1 MILRPVVTADYP
13 ALEALTRDAF
23 WDVYKPG
30 CDEHYLVHLLH
41 EQKASALE
49 LVAEEGSALI
59 GHAIC
64 VPAQLHVADGRILTD
79 VLCLGPL
86 TVAPV
91 WQRKGVGSA
100 LMNRMI
106 ALAREQGFRAIFLTG
121 SPAYYGRF
129 GYRATT
135 DWGITL
141 PDGSAFPELMALP
154 LYDGALDGLTGT
166 YEDPAVYQDLPREA
180 VEAFDRQFPPRE
192 KHRLPTQIFT

>member
-41 EQKASALE
+41 KQKASALE

-59 GHAIC
+59 GHAVC

-86 TVAPV
+86 TVAPD

-100 LMNRMI
+100 LMNRVVS
-106 ALAREQGFRAIFLTG
+106 LAREQRWRAIFLTG
-121 SPAYYGRF
+121 SPVYYGRF

-135 DWGITL
+135 EWGITL
-141 PDGSAFPELMALP
+141 PDGSAFPELMARP

-180 VEAFDRQFPPRE
+180 VEAFDRQFPLRE
-192 KHRLPTQIFT
+192 KHRLPTQIFS

>member
-1 MILRPVVTADYP
+1 MIIRPAVPSDYP
-13 ALEALTRDAF
+13 ALEAMTRDAF

-41 EQKASALE
+41 ERQACALE
-49 LVAEEGSALI
+49 LVADECGAPF
-59 GHAIC
+59 GHAVC
-64 VPAQLHVADGRILTD
+64 VQAELHVSDGRILTD

-86 TVAPV
+86 TVAPA

-100 LMNRMI
+100 LMERMV
-106 ALAREQGFRAIFLTG
+106 ALARERGYRAIFLTG

-135 DWGITL
+135 DWGVTL

-154 LYDGALDGLTGT
+154 LYDGALAGMTGT
-166 YEDPAVYQDLPREA
+166 YEDPAVYTELSRKA
-180 VEAFDRQFPPRE
+180 VEAFDQQFPPRE
-192 KHRLPTQIFT
+192 KHRLPTQIFS

>member
-1 MILRPVVTADYP
+1 MILRPVVPLDYP
-13 ALEALTRDAF
+13 ALEALSRDAF

-30 CDEHYLVHLLH
+30 CYEHYLVHLLH
-41 EQKASALE
+41 EQKACALE
-49 LVAEEGSALI
+49 LVAEEGGSLI
-59 GHAIC
+59 GHAVC
-64 VPAQLHVADGRILTD
+64 VQAQLHVTDGRILTG

-86 TVAPV
+86 TVAPD

-100 LMNRMI
+100 LMNRMM

-129 GYRATT
+129 GYRSTT

-154 LYDGALDGLTGT
+154 LYDGALDGLTAT
-166 YEDPAVYQDLPREA
+166 YEDPDIYQNLSREA

-192 KHRLPTQIFT
+192 KHVLPTQIFS

>member
-1 MILRPVVTADYP
+1 MILRPVVPADYP

-30 CDEHYLVHLLH
+30 CDEHYLVHQLH
-41 EQKASALE
+41 ERNACALE
-49 LVAEEGSALI
+49 LAAEENGALI
-59 GHAIC
+59 GHAVC
-64 VPAQLHVADGRILTD
+64 VSAELHVSDGRVLTD
-79 VLCLGPL
+79 VLRLGPL
-86 TVAPV
+86 TVTPD

-106 ALAREQGFRAIFLTG
+106 VLARERGFRAIFLTG
-121 SPAYYGRF
+121 NPAYYGRF

-135 DWGITL
+135 EWDITL

-154 LYDGALDGLTGT
+154 LYGGALDGLTGT
-166 YEDPAVYQDLPREA
+166 YEDPAVYQDLSREA

-192 KHRLPTQIFT
+192 KHVLPTQIFS

>member
-1 MILRPVVTADYP
+1 MILRPAVSADYP

-30 CDEHYLVHLLH
+30 CDEHYLVHRMH
-41 EQKASALE
+41 EQNACALE
-49 LVAEEGSALI
+49 LVAEEGGALI
-59 GHAIC
+59 GHAVC
-64 VPAQLHVADGRILTD
+64 VQAELHVSDGRVLTD

-86 TVAPV
+86 TVAPA

-106 ALAREQGFRAIFLTG
+106 AIAREQGFRAIFLTG

-135 DWGITL
+135 EWGVTL

-154 LYDGALDGLTGT
+154 LFGGALDGLTGT
-166 YEDPAVYQDLPREA
+166 YEDPAVYQDLSREA

-192 KHRLPTQIFT
+192 KHVLPTQIFS

>member
-1 MILRPVVTADYP
+1 MILRPVVPLDYP
-13 ALEALTRDAF
+13 ALEALSRDAF

-41 EQKASALE
+41 EQKACALE
-49 LVAEEGSALI
+49 LVAEEGGSLI
-59 GHAIC
+59 GHAVC
-64 VPAQLHVADGRILTD
+64 VQAQLHVADGRILTD

-86 TVAPV
+86 TVAPD

-100 LMNRMI
+100 LMNRMM

-166 YEDPAVYQDLPREA
+166 YEYPNIYQNLSREA
-180 VEAFDRQFPPRE
+180 VEAFDRQFSPRE
-192 KHRLPTQIFT
+192 KHVLPTQIFS